1 MKTLHSRLT
10 AALLLLLT
18 LSGGLFLWVSA
29 ESTRRKQYELTQRL
43 HQTLARSLVAE
54 SPLLSDGVVDPDAL
68 EHVFHTLMV
77 VNPSIEVYLLDA
89 TGRVLKYSAPAGR
102 VVLSRVSLEPV
113 ARFLEPA
120 ASLPILGD
128 DPRHP
133 SDPKVF
139 SAAPIEGEAGLEGY
153 LYVVLQSELYASA
166 AAGSWSL
173 AVLRRSLGG
182 LASILVFGAGAGL
195 AIYLLLT
202 RRLRWL
208 GVEVSKLREGDFS
221 ERPTGLVALANPEGD
236 EIEQLASSFHT
247 MGERIV
253 DQVQALRD
261 TDEHRRQLI
270 ASVSHDLRTPL
281 AALEGYLETLLLKGE
296 QVSPAERRS
305 YLEIARKSSARLSRL
320 VDELFELAKLEATS
334 ALPDIEAFNLEDLLL
349 DVLQKFQLRAREGGV
364 EIRVEVDEDA
374 SFASAEI
381 GMIERVFEN
390 LVDNALRHTPPE
402 GEIRVHLSR
411 VHDNVE
417 VRVQDSGAGIPARDL
432 PHIFD
437 RFYRAGA
444 ARDTESGGAGLGLA
458 IAKRIVEL
466 HRGTLRA
473 SSEVGVGT
481 RFTFE
486 LPAAA

>member
-1 MKTLHSRLT
+1 
-10 AALLLLLT
+10 
-18 LSGGLFLWVSA
+18 
-29 ESTRRKQYELTQRL
+29 
-43 HQTLARSLVAE
+43 
-54 SPLLSDGVVDPDAL
+54 
-68 EHVFHTLMV
+68 
-77 VNPSIEVYLLDA
+77 
-89 TGRVLKYSAPAGR
+89 
-102 VVLSRVSLEPV
+102 
-113 ARFLEPA
+113 
-120 ASLPILGD
+120 
-128 DPRHP
+128 
-133 SDPKVF
+133 
-139 SAAPIEGEAGLEGY
+139 
-153 LYVVLQSELYASA
+153 
-166 AAGSWSL
+166 
-173 AVLRRSLGG
+173 
-182 LASILVFGAGAGL
+182 
-195 AIYLLLT
+195 
-202 RRLRWL
+202 
-208 GVEVSKLREGDFS
+208 
-221 ERPTGLVALANPEGD
+221 
-236 EIEQLASSFHT
+236 

-253 DQVQALRD
+253 DQVQTLRD

-281 AALEGYLETLLLKGE
+281 ASLEGYLETLLLKGE

-305 YLEIARKSSARLSRL
+305 YLEIARKSGARLSRL

-334 ALPDIEAFNLEDLLL
+334 ALPDIEAFNIEDLLL

-364 EIRVEVDEDA
+364 EIRVEVDEAA
-374 SFASAEI
+374 SFANAEI

-390 LVDNALRHTPPE
+390 LVDNALRHTPPD

-411 VHDNVE
+411 MDDKVQVH
-417 VRVQDSGAGIPARDL
+417 VQDSGAGIPARDL

-444 ARDTESGGAGLGLA
+444 ARDAESGGAGLGLA